1 MNQEQ
6 TIKYQKKK
14 LKNGNIIMM
23 HTQIIILKFIPDLI
37 SLLMSRNE
45 SFILYIFL

>member
-1 MNQEQ
+1 
-6 TIKYQKKK
+6 
-14 LKNGNIIMM
+14 MM

-37 SLLMSRNE
+37 LLLMSRNE